1 MRSTLSSVTLGL
13 FFLSFSFGVSAQ
25 NPSTNANPNDNL
37 GESLQKIHRLFTILE
52 TNYVDNYNAKK
63 ATEDAIKAVLKELDP
78 HSNYLTVDEVKASN
92 EPLQGS
98 FEGVG
103 ITYNNDDDTLLIVS
117 TVEDGPAD
125 RAGICP
131 GDRILYVGDSLMA
144 GVDMSPT
151 RISNLLR
158 GKKGSEVVL
167 RILRDDTKDTLTFTV
182 RRDKIPIESVTAY
195 YMATPEIGYVKV
207 VRFGAKTVDDMKTA
221 LKKLKKQGMQYLL
234 LDLRGNPGG
243 YLHAAVEMVDEF
255 VTKDELIVYTQG
267 RESKRKDY
275 FTKNG
280 GVFEDGR
287 LAVLI
292 DEGSASASEIVS
304 GAVQD
309 LDRGIVVGRRSF
321 GKGLVQNTYYFADG
335 SAARITTARYYTPAG
350 RSIQRPYNQGKEKYY
365 EELKKRFERG
375 ELSTLDSIHLPDSL
389 KFQTKAGRTVYGGG
403 GIMPDI
409 FVPLDSLSTDSVVE
423 KISGKNLYYRF
434 AVRYANQHRK
444 ELIKQFPS
452 FDQFRKTFNTGS
464 TLLDEFSQF
473 CVNKDL
479 PVVWK
484 DLTPNVL
491 KYSEV
496 MLKANIARALWDES
510 EYQAVINERD
520 PTFVAALQALE
531 QDKLKDMVSAK

>member
-1 MRSTLSSVTLGL
+1 MRGTFSVILSFL
-13 FFLSFSFGVSAQ
+13 FLSVSFGAYAQ
-25 NPSTNANPNDNL
+25 NTNANTGSNDNL

-52 TNYVDNYNAKK
+52 ANYVDNYDAKK
-63 ATEDAIKAVLKELDP
+63 STEDAIRAILKELDP
-78 HSNYLTVDEVKASN
+78 HSNYLTADEVKTSN

-117 TVEDGPAD
+117 PIEAGPAD

-131 GDRILYVGDSLMA
+131 GDRILYANDSLMA
-144 GVDMSPT
+144 GVDMSAS

-158 GKKGSEVVL
+158 GKKGSEVTL
-167 RILRDDTKDTLTFTV
+167 KILRDDVDDTLTFVV
-182 RRDKIPIESVTAY
+182 RRDKVPIESVTAY

-207 VRFGAKTVDDMKTA
+207 VRFGAKTVDDMRAA
-221 LKKLKKQGMQYLL
+221 LKKLKKQGMQYLV

-255 VTKDELIVYTQG
+255 VGKNELIVYTEG

-280 GVFEDGR
+280 GTFEDGR

-304 GAVQD
+304 GALQD

-365 EELKKRFERG
+365 EELKKRFENG
-375 ELSTLDSIHLPDSL
+375 ELTTLDSIHLPDSL
-389 KFQTKAGRTVYGGG
+389 KFHTKAGRTVYGGG

-409 FVPLDSLSTDSVVE
+409 FVPLDSLSTDSVME
-423 KISGKNLYYRF
+423 KLNDKNLFYRF
-434 AVRYANQHRK
+434 SVRYANQHRK
-444 ELIKQFPS
+444 ELTKSFPS
-452 FDQFRKTFNTGS
+452 FEKFRTAFNAGPE
-464 TLLDEFSQF
+464 LLDGFSQF
-473 CVNKDL
+473 CVDKGQ
-479 PVVWK
+479 PIVWK

-491 KYSEV
+491 KYSEI

-510 EYQAVINERD
+510 QYLALINERD
-520 PTFVAALQALE
+520 PAFATALQALE
-531 QDKLKDMVSAK
+531 QDKLKEMVSAK